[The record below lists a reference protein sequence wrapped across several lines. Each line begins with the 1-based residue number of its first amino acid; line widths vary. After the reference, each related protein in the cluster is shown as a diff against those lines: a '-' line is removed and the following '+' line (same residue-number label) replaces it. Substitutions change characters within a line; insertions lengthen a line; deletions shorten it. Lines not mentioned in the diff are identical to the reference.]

1 MSEHERS
8 IPPLSEGITSDPW
21 RYRRRFMTAFTVF
34 TMLVVGYTVFTK
46 QDTETAR
53 TIITTAFPSLGAV
66 IGAYVFGAAWE
77 NKP

>member
-1 MSEHERS
+1 MSETNTS
-8 IPPLSEGITSDPW
+8 IPPLTEGITSDPW
-21 RYRRRFMTAFTVF
+21 RYRRRFMTAFTLF
-34 TMLVVGYTVFTK
+34 TMAVVGFTVFTK

-77 NKP
+77 NKR